1 MKLIFST
8 YFSISFQKLKCYNGL
23 VPSKKSTKPIFVMIS
38 RLQTRLTLLFAAFAL
53 LVVVSVGVTYLGL
66 QTQRQDALIINLAG
80 RQRMLVQQMTRLAL
94 RLQNGDVSTLAALQE
109 SEQTF
114 SQTLSALQEGG
125 AAPYLENNTV
135 SLKYTRDPQL
145 QAALNDVDAAWSQYR
160 STLENITSSGDSAS
174 LQNLRS
180 SLELQ
185 SDNLVQKAD
194 GVVRLY
200 ESTSTHKVNRL
211 RTIQVAFLACALVLL
226 AVGAWITRQSLLQP
240 LQELRLAAESL
251 GKNDLDTPVK
261 VEGPEEVQAL
271 SHTFDEMRSRL
282 RSAREELVQWNV
294 TLEQRVSQRT
304 HELEA
309 LNEVS
314 REISSRLEIQ
324 QVLSSVTEKA
334 RSLLGGEVAS
344 LCLLDESKH
353 WLILQTIS
361 GPDEAMIGEAVAVSN
376 SPTDAILQ
384 GDRALH
390 CGIGACQGG
399 CAIIAETYRV
409 SHLAAPLRV
418 GEQVI
423 GALCVGSPTLNH
435 FGNETTN
442 ILTKLANVAAVA
454 LENARLYSQAERV
467 ATLEERNRIAAE
479 MHDGV
484 GQTLSYLGLM
494 TDQVVNF
501 LSEGQSEEAFE
512 RLQKAREKINQAV
525 TDLRL
530 AINQLLDESPVNQDL
545 SICLEE
551 SVKKFGLQHQLPIEW
566 CNRLTS
572 ATQCSRDVAE
582 QVTKIIIEAM
592 TNIMRHAE
600 AKHVVVTMDKNEDV
614 FQVVVKDDGRGFF
627 VPSAKRN
634 GHYGLKVMEVRATHI
649 DGNVLVESEPGT
661 GTQVTLTWPVEQKG

>member
-1 MKLIFST
+1 
-8 YFSISFQKLKCYNGL
+8 
-23 VPSKKSTKPIFVMIS
+23 MIS
-38 RLQTRLTLLFAAFAL
+38 RLQTKLTLLFAAFAL
-53 LVVVSVGVTYLGL
+53 LVVVSIGVTYWGL

-80 RQRMLVQQMTRLAL
+80 RQRMLVQQMTRLAFQ
-94 RLQNGDVSTLAALQE
+94 LQNGDVSTLAALQE

-114 SQTLSALQEGG
+114 SQTLSALKEGG
-125 AAPYLENNTV
+125 TAPYLENYTV

-145 QAALNDVDAAWSQYR
+145 QAALNDVESAWSQYH
-160 STLENITSSGDSAS
+160 STLEKIASSTDSAS

-185 SDNLVQKAD
+185 SDDLVQKAD
-194 GVVRLY
+194 VVVRLY
-200 ESTSTHKVNRL
+200 ESASTAKVNRL
-211 RTIQVAFLACALVLL
+211 RTLQVTFLACALALL

-240 LQELRLAAESL
+240 LQALEMAAKHL
-251 GKNDLDTPVK
+251 GENDLDTPVE
-261 VEGPEEVQAL
+261 VEGPAEMRAL
-271 SHTFDEMRSRL
+271 SQAFDEMRSRL
-282 RSAREELVQWNV
+282 RSAREELVQWNA
-294 TLEQRVSQRT
+294 TLEQRVNQRT

-309 LNEVS
+309 LNDVS
-314 REISSRLEIQ
+314 REISSRLDIQ

-344 LCLLDESKH
+344 LCLLDENQR
-353 WLILQTIS
+353 WLKLQNIS
-361 GPDEAMIGEAVAVSN
+361 GPREAVIGEVVSAGN

-384 GDRALH
+384 GDQALH

-399 CAIIAETYRV
+399 CAILAETYRA
-409 SHLAAPLRV
+409 SHLAASLRI

-423 GALCVGSPTLNH
+423 GALCVGSPALNH
-435 FGNETTN
+435 FGSESVN

-479 MHDGV
+479 MHDGI

-494 TDQVVNF
+494 TDQVVDF
-501 LSEGQSEEAFE
+501 LSDGQSAEAFT
-512 RLQKAREKINQAV
+512 RLQKAREKINQAAM
-525 TDLRL
+525 DLRL
-530 AINQLLDESPVNQDL
+530 AINQLLEESPVNQDL
-545 SICLEE
+545 CVSLEE
-551 SVKKFGLQHQLPIEW
+551 SVKNFGLQHHLPIEW

-592 TNIMRHAE
+592 TNIIRHAE
-600 AKHVVVTMDKNEDV
+600 AKQVVVTMDKNEDV

-627 VPSAKRN
+627 VPSAKRD
-634 GHYGLKVMEVRATHI
+634 GHFGLKVMEVRATHI
-649 DGNVLVESEPGT
+649 NGNVLVESEPGA